1 MKSEVSDDDSGG
13 RLSFM
18 DALNRTRPTN
28 GSGTPTMG
36 TDPLNGFHGP
46 QGAATAYGSAALAR
60 EAATVGG
67 QTEGERN
74 DTLNRAAF
82 ALGQLVH
89 AGHLTTDDVRDTL
102 TEAGQRCGLSL
113 TETER
118 TIASGL
124 RAAEGKP
131 RDKVPDP
138 NAPKINGGVDAI
150 DSIAREVINT
160 DTGEVT
166 DTTVDFWD
174 ARPYLAH
181 LRLFAL
187 ARMCSPWAVL
197 GVSLLRALAVVPP
210 NVVLP
215 GLVGGS
221 GSLNLFAA
229 LVGRSGAGKGAAE
242 SAAADAIRWPAIYTA
257 SVGSGEGIAHQ
268 YAHRG
273 KDDVIMD
280 RFSVLFTCPEVDTL
294 AALGSRQGATLLTQL
309 RSAFSGE
316 RLGFG
321 YADALKRIPIER
333 HGYRLGLICG
343 VQPEKAGPLIN
354 DSDGGTPQRFIWL
367 RATDPAITA
376 TPPEQPAPW
385 PFKTP
390 EWNLLPV
397 DLNDGGRR
405 RIPVPDQVADLVR
418 NSAAA
423 RARDEGDALDGHA
436 LFAREKVAYALAV
449 LDGRAVMTDED
460 WQLSG
465 VVMAVS
471 DRTRAGIQNT
481 LTIKERQAEEGRK
494 AVIAGRA
501 VATDEAVIEAA
512 TRRVVANIRRYLA
525 ADLEIGW
532 SDLRRKVGRDVAYL
546 GEAVHRLAAIGD
558 IRDERDGNRRVIRW
572 ATTGPE

>member
-1 MKSEVSDDDSGG
+1 MSEPG

-18 DALNRTRPTN
+18 DALNRTRPVG
-28 GSGTPTMG
+28 GSAAASVAP
-36 TDPLNGFHGP
+36 DPLNQNHGP
-46 QGAATAYGSAALAR
+46 HGPATAYGRAALTR

-67 QTEGERN
+67 TTEGERN

-82 ALGQLVH
+82 ALGQLIH
-89 AGHLTTDDVRDTL
+89 AGHLTTAHVRDTL
-102 TEAGQRCGLSL
+102 TEAGQRCGLTL

-138 NAPKINGGVDAI
+138 NAVKINLVESI
-150 DSIAREVINT
+150 DSIDRELINT
-160 DTGEVT
+160 ETGEVT
-166 DTTVDFWD
+166 TEAVDFWD

-181 LRLFAL
+181 LRVFAL

-197 GVSLLRALAVVPP
+197 GVALLRALAVVPP

-215 GLVGGS
+215 ALIGGS

-229 LVGRSGAGKGAAE
+229 LVGPSGVGKGAAE
-242 SAAADAIRWPAIYTA
+242 SAAADAIRWPTIYTA

-273 KDDVIMD
+273 KEDVIMD

-376 TPPEQPAPW
+376 TPPELPEPMA
-385 PFKTP
+385 FTMP
-390 EWNLLPV
+390 EWNLIGV
-397 DLNDGGRR
+397 DLADGGRR
-405 RIPVPDQVADLVR
+405 HIAVPAEVADTIR
-418 NSAAA
+418 TNHAA
-423 RARDEGDALDGHA
+423 RARGEGDALDGHA

-449 LDGRAVMTDED
+449 LDGRPVMTAED

-465 VVMAVS
+465 VIMAVS
-471 DRTRAGIQNT
+471 DRTRAAIQNT
-481 LTIKERQAEEGRK
+481 LTMSERRAEEGRK

-512 TRRVVANIRRYLA
+512 TRRVVANVRRYLA

-558 IRDERDGNRRVIRW
+558 IRDEHDGNRRVIRW